1 MVASAMKIMLGQ
13 EVSRMPSFF
22 LDRYSNHSVY
32 FLSWF
37 LVVFIL
43 FMVKQRILSFLELVD
58 ELLGN
63 SESKGS
69 LIVKR
74 HPIKQ
79 PSLCWAVL
87 YRKGKNSY
95 FLGRMKKWRLNT
107 KLLDATGLLLLL
119 LLSRFRRVR
128 LCATPWT
135 AARQAPPSLGF
146 SRQELWS
153 GLPFPSPMHESEK
166 WEWSRSVVSDSYR
179 PHGLQPTRLLRPWD
193 SPGESTGVGCHC
205 LLRPWVYHYTKI
217 K

>member
-1 MVASAMKIMLGQ
+1 MLASAMKIMLGQ
-13 EVSRMPSFF
+13 EVLRMPSFF

-74 HPIKQ
+74 NPIKQ

-87 YRKGKNSY
+87 YRERKNSY

-119 LLSRFRRVR
+119 LLSRFSHVR
-128 LCATPWT
+128 LCATPKT
-135 AARQAPPSLGF
+135 AAHQAPPSLGF
-146 SRQELWS
+146 SRQEHWS
-153 GLPFPSPMHESEK
+153 GLPFPSPMHESES
-166 WEWSRSVVSDSYR
+166 EVAQSCLTYR
-179 PHGLQPTRLLRPWD
+179 PHGVQPTRLLHPWD
-193 SPGESTGVGCHC
+193 FPGESTGVGCHC
-205 LLRPWVYHYTKI
+205 LLRPQVYHYTKI